1 MPSNV
6 KLHYKNTKIK
16 TVILNKNRYIDQRN
30 RIESPKINPHLYSQL
45 IYNIKGKK
53 IYNEVK
59 TVFSICGA
67 GNTGQICKK

>member
-1 MPSNV
+1 M
-6 KLHYKNTKIK
+6 KLHYKATIK
-16 TVILNKNRYIDQRN
+16 TDTHVNK
-30 RIESPKINPHLYSQL
+30 IERPEINPHLYSQL